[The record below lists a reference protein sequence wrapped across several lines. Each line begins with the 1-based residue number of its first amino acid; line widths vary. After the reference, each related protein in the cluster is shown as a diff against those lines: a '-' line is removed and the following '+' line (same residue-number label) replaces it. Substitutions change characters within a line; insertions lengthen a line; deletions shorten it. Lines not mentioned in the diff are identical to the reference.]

1 MSAAADQD
9 VSGGSSPPP
18 GIMRW
23 YTIQVT
29 PGREKKVIADL
40 QCRFENSGL
49 AADFDE
55 IFVPAEEVI
64 ERKEGKERIT
74 ERKFYPS
81 YLFVRMHM
89 RPETW
94 HLINRAP
101 MVKGFVGDPNKRGQ
115 SAPGVKW
122 KWREP
127 APLADAEIDK
137 IRDRVLERSDKPRPK
152 IEFSIGENVRI
163 KSGAFADFLGDVT
176 DVNYEQSRI
185 TVRVNVFSKQ
195 TPVEIDF
202 EQVEKI

>member
-1 MSAAADQD
+1 
-9 VSGGSSPPP
+9 
-18 GIMRW
+18 MRW
-23 YTIQVT
+23 YTVQVR
-29 PGREKKVIADL
+29 PGREKTVIADL
-40 QCRFENSGL
+40 QYRFANSEFKS
-49 AADFDE
+49 DFEE

-64 ERKEGKERIT
+64 ERKDGKEKIS

-94 HLINRAP
+94 HLISRAP
-101 MVKGFVGDPNKRGQ
+101 MVKGFVGDPNKRG
-115 SAPGVKW
+115 AAVPGAKW
-122 KWREP
+122 KEP
-127 APLADAEIDK
+127 APLADAEIEK
-137 IRDRVLERSDKPRPK
+137 IRARVLERSDKPRPK

-163 KSGAFADFLGDVT
+163 KAGAFADFLGDVT

>member
-1 MSAAADQD
+1 MSVAVDQD
-9 VSGGSSPPP
+9 TASQAAKPSDN
-18 GIMRW
+18 MRW
-23 YTIQVT
+23 YTVQVT

-40 QCRFENSGL
+40 QYRFENSGL
-49 AADFDE
+49 GADFDE

-64 ERKEGKERIT
+64 ERKDGKEKIT

-89 RPETW
+89 CPETW
-94 HLINRAP
+94 HLISRAP
-101 MVKGFVGDPNKRGQ
+101 MVKGFVGDPNKRGLTAP
-115 SAPGVKW
+115 SAKW
-122 KWREP
+122 KEP
-127 APLADAEIDK
+127 TPLPDSEIEK

-152 IEFSIGENVRI
+152 IEFAIGENVRI

>member
-1 MSAAADQD
+1 
-9 VSGGSSPPP
+9 
-18 GIMRW
+18 MRW
-23 YTIQVT
+23 YTVQVT

-40 QCRFENSGL
+40 KHRFEDSGL
-49 AADFDE
+49 DADFKE

-64 ERKEGKERIT
+64 ERKDGKERIT

-94 HLINRAP
+94 HLISRAP
-101 MVKGFVGDPNKRGQ
+101 MVKGFVGDPNKRGLTP
-115 SAPGVKW
+115 PGAKW
-122 KWREP
+122 KEP
-127 APLADAEIDK
+127 APLADSEIER
-137 IRDRVLERSDKPRPK
+137 IRERVHERSDKPRPK

-163 KSGAFADFLGDVT
+163 KAGAFADFLGDVT